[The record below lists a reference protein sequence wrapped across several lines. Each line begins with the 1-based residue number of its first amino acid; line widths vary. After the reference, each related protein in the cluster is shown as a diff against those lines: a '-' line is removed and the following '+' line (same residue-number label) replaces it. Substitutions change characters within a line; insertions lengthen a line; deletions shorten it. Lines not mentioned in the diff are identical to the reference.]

1 MKLCK
6 GISSCY
12 CAADF
17 MVHSTLFDG
26 DERNQ
31 AADLL
36 NAIQALSQ
44 TYRSHTPHE
53 CHEGIFAR
61 GNEKGK
67 NLREDNQWMF
77 CRRMGNLDRII
88 EHPN

>member
-36 NAIQALSQ
+36 NVMRGFLLEETRKVRIYVKIINGCFAAEWETLIVLLNIQ
-44 TYRSHTPHE
+44 TDYE
-53 CHEGIFAR
+53 VMY
-61 GNEKGK
+61 KK
-67 NLREDNQWMF
+67 
-77 CRRMGNLDRII
+77 
-88 EHPN
+88 

>member
-1 MKLCK
+1 MKLYK

-12 CAADF
+12 CAVDF

-36 NAIQALSQ
+36 NAIVPERETQRYKVRKNSIYQ
-44 TYRSHTPHE
+44 TKSE
-53 CHEGIFAR
+53 
-61 GNEKGK
+61 
-67 NLREDNQWMF
+67 L
-77 CRRMGNLDRII
+77 L
-88 EHPN
+88 

>member
-36 NAIQALSQ
+36 NAIVPEGETQRYKVRRNSTYQ
-44 TYRSHTPHE
+44 TKSE
-53 CHEGIFAR
+53 
-61 GNEKGK
+61 
-67 NLREDNQWMF
+67 L
-77 CRRMGNLDRII
+77 L
-88 EHPN
+88 